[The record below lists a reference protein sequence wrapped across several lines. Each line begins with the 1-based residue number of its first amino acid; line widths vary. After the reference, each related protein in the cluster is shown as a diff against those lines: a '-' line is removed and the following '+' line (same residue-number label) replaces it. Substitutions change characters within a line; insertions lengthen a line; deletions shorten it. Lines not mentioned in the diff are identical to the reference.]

1 MVSDEGGKVP
11 LCMRLLFG
19 FVLFTH
25 FPSSE
30 PRVVSIHYSEAQ
42 GPLLELFEM
51 INTNKSM

>member
-1 MVSDEGGKVP
+1 MVADEGGKVP

-42 GPLLELFEM
+42 GPPLELFEM